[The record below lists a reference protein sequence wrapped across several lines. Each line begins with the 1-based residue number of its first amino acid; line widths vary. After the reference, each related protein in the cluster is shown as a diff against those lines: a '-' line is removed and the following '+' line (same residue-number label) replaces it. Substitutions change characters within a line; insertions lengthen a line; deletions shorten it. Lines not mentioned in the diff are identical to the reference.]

1 MLPLLYV
8 SGGEVALGA
17 VWVKCIHGN
26 QVEPA
31 GSEAAH
37 FVKCT
42 FALKEAES

>member
-8 SGGEVALGA
+8 LAGDVVLGA
-17 VWVKCIHGN
+17 VWLKCIHGN

-31 GSEAAH
+31 GAEAAH